1 MTKIASAYS
10 IFVGLS
16 IFGLWTML
24 WILGEI
30 PELETEP
37 IRIGMHLVAEFVTAV
52 LLIVGGVA
60 LLKSWKYGINLFQ
73 VSMGMLIYTLIQSPG
88 YFAEQGEF
96 AFVVMFA
103 IFLLIAGTLLV
114 WSLKKPEELK
124 DGGKERRRCFPGDIL
139 FSNSCKIAGNQ

>member
-1 MTKIASAYS
+1 MHIA
-10 IFVGLS
+10 
-16 IFGLWTML
+16 
-24 WILGEI
+24 
-30 PELETEP
+30 
-37 IRIGMHLVAEFVTAV
+37 AEFVTAV

-124 DGGKERRRCFPGDIL
+124 DTGKAKMFPW
-139 FSNSCKIAGNQ
+139 